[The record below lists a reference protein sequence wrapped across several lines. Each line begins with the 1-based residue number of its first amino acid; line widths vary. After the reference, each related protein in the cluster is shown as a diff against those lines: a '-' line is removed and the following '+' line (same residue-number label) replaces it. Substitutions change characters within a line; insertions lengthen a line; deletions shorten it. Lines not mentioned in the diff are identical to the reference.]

1 MGLGSF
7 ALATSAVGWFAPGL
21 GPRLVA
27 LYLGTS
33 GLLAFLQVI
42 LVLGI
47 FGAQQ
52 KVASAIAQAD
62 TTGRYTQCGAAP
74 SSFAKNKLSFQA
86 GRARSAAP
94 LRHRW
99 RCGLSGAAH

>member
-27 LYLGTS
+27 VYLGTS

-52 KVASAIAQAD
+52 KVASAIAQTD
-62 TTGRYTQCGAAP
+62 TTGRYTQCGLPPAV
-74 SSFAKNKLSFQA
+74 
-86 GRARSAAP
+86 SALP
-94 LRHRW
+94 HLTS
-99 RCGLSGAAH
+99 LLT

>member
-7 ALATSAVGWFAPGL
+7 ALATSAIGWFAPGL

-27 LYLGTS
+27 VYLGTS

-62 TTGRYTQCGAAP
+62 TTGRYTECGLPPITTALPGVAAVLVLESMLQLCYCRGGAA
-74 SSFAKNKLSFQA
+74 A
-86 GRARSAAP
+86 G
-94 LRHRW
+94 
-99 RCGLSGAAH
+99 